1 MKPNVIIYLLFSLF
15 VLIVSWEFQH
25 SQAVADF
32 HQEISEEEAI
42 RLRILANSDG
52 IQDQMVKR
60 SIRDKVN
67 EQITEWVVGIDD
79 LDEAGQ
85 LIKENLSEVES
96 IVEEELQKLGLNQ
109 DYTVE
114 FEEVQFP
121 TKIYGNIVYPAGWYN
136 AVLITLGE
144 GNGENWWCVLFPPLC
159 FLDFENGEAVEPELT
174 DEVAS
179 TDTSETEEE
188 EEPEDSEEVK
198 ISFFIFDFF
207 GNLFDRL
214 FG

>member
-1 MKPNVIIYLLFSLF
+1 MKPNVIIYLLFSFF

-32 HQEISEEEAI
+32 HQEINEEEAI

-85 LIKENLSEVES
+85 LIKDNLSEIES
-96 IVEEELQKLGLNQ
+96 IVEEELQKLRLNQ

-114 FEEVQFP
+114 FDEVQFP

-159 FLDFENGEAVEPELT
+159 FLDFENGEAVEQELT

-179 TDTSETEEE
+179 TETSEVEEE
-188 EEPEDSEEVK
+188 EEPEDIDDVK